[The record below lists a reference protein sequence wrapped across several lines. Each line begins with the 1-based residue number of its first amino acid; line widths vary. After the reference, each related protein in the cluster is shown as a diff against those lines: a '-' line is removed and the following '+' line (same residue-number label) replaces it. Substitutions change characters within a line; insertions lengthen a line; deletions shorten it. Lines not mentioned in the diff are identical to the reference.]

1 MDQQQQQHQQEQQG
15 AASHMSSMNGNGN
28 GNGGASSSQQTQ
40 EQAQALPPHLM
51 GLMTNPAFAAAAVAS
66 PLFPPAAMLS
76 NPGAYLSMPDVF
88 AAAATAAGAAS
99 SAGLQPQSGAQP
111 QQQTHP
117 QQSLDTNNNSIS
129 SNQHHQSQQHA
140 MLLPNNIPIAPMQP
154 GLNQQQQLLQQQ
166 QHSNPYSTQQH
177 PQLAHLQPARPLQQ
191 QHQHMSG
198 TLLPS
203 LNVASSSGP
212 SASSAA
218 AIAAMHLQ
226 HQAED
231 DQAAAVAAA
240 GRDMTPEERAQQNRD
255 RNREH
260 ARSTR
265 LRKKA
270 YVAKLK
276 ELVETL
282 HVERTEEVRQRRV
295 AIQHLAE
302 MQTVRRAVVRKFLQY
317 HSTYEADERKWVT
330 LLEDKFWLKQPVTPY
345 RSFRRA
351 EIEKDCHV
359 SRGLQA
365 VICDAASLS
374 VMIEGIGSRS
384 PRWMQIKREEFMLLE
399 EAQRGTK
406 NMPRC
411 IVRQESRLQHAMSSL
426 SSSSG
431 SSNHGSSGEEN
442 VQGNSAKRKQPKLGI
457 NLGGGS
463 AGVQTSEDG
472 SKLQHHTGM
481 NANAASGSGS
491 GSGGSAN
498 GAAQKVSS
506 GSSNDSR
513 HNKASAAPK
522 DFHDYHAQPLPDP
535 KLGDFERSSTSADDS
550 PEESNSSSHGDTK
563 RITTDSSSGDDSA
576 GGNSRSGKRRKV
588 EEMNATSAGEAAKAA
603 ISKKYSP
610 PPIAKKGGIP
620 HNIQPVAATGN
631 GTAGLGRAP
640 AIHLPPFA
648 GIGKRAAQNCNVAV
662 GAAHLPVP
670 LPAVNI
676 PGNRGTSNSLG
687 NGPAVISADV
697 ETSSSSSVAKTGS
710 QIRAHF
716 HINEDDMILLD
727 DILMCPFTFRS
738 QDAVL
743 CGALAECV
751 MPGMLRAH
759 FSTRNKL
766 NSLEFVYDAMGFMQ
780 QLERASGNE
789 GTAQIVPGSLE
800 MALAPSTSEARVITL
815 AKSPFLIVNVNDV
828 WTQTTGYT
836 QMEVEGKEYLP
847 LLEGEGT
854 VRAASERPGKP
865 LYKLDEVAQGRPA
878 CMTNIHYDKNGN
890 DFIEFVCSYPL
901 TK

>member
-1 MDQQQQQHQQEQQG
+1 
-15 AASHMSSMNGNGN
+15 
-28 GNGGASSSQQTQ
+28 
-40 EQAQALPPHLM
+40 
-51 GLMTNPAFAAAAVAS
+51 
-66 PLFPPAAMLS
+66 
-76 NPGAYLSMPDVF
+76 
-88 AAAATAAGAAS
+88 
-99 SAGLQPQSGAQP
+99 
-111 QQQTHP
+111 
-117 QQSLDTNNNSIS
+117 
-129 SNQHHQSQQHA
+129 
-140 MLLPNNIPIAPMQP
+140 
-154 GLNQQQQLLQQQ
+154 
-166 QHSNPYSTQQH
+166 
-177 PQLAHLQPARPLQQ
+177 
-191 QHQHMSG
+191 
-198 TLLPS
+198 
-203 LNVASSSGP
+203 
-212 SASSAA
+212 
-218 AIAAMHLQ
+218 
-226 HQAED
+226 
-231 DQAAAVAAA
+231 
-240 GRDMTPEERAQQNRD
+240 
-255 RNREH
+255 
-260 ARSTR
+260 
-265 LRKKA
+265 
-270 YVAKLK
+270 
-276 ELVETL
+276 
-282 HVERTEEVRQRRV
+282 
-295 AIQHLAE
+295 
-302 MQTVRRAVVRKFLQY
+302 
-317 HSTYEADERKWVT
+317 
-330 LLEDKFWLKQPVTPY
+330 
-345 RSFRRA
+345 
-351 EIEKDCHV
+351 
-359 SRGLQA
+359 
-365 VICDAASLS
+365 
-374 VMIEGIGSRS
+374 
-384 PRWMQIKREEFMLLE
+384 MQIKREEFMRLE
-399 EAQRGTK
+399 GAQRGTK
-406 NMPRC
+406 KMPRC
-411 IVRQESRLQHAMSSL
+411 IVRQESRLQHAISSL

-442 VQGNSAKRKQPKLGI
+442 AQGNSAERKHPKLGI

-463 AGVQTSEDG
+463 VGVTGAGGQTSDDG
-472 SKLQHHTGM
+472 GKLQHTGM
-481 NANAASGSGS
+481 NANAASGS

-513 HNKASAAPK
+513 HNKAAAPK

-550 PEESNSSSHGDTK
+550 PEESNSSSHGDNK
-563 RITTDSSSGDDSA
+563 RISTDSSSGDDSA

-588 EEMNATSAGEAAKAA
+588 DEMNATSAGEAAKAA

-610 PPIAKKGGIP
+610 PPIAKKAGIP
-620 HNIQPVAATGN
+620 HNIHPVAVTGN

-640 AIHLPPFA
+640 AIPLPPFA
-648 GIGKRAAQNCNVAV
+648 GIGKRAAQNSNVAV

-697 ETSSSSSVAKTGS
+697 ETSSSSSAAKTGS

-759 FSTRNKL
+759 FSARNKL
-766 NSLEFVYDAMGFMQ
+766 NSLELVYDAMGFMQ

-854 VRAASERPGKP
+854 VPAASERPGKP